1 NQSTG
6 LISDPASMRRTMRK
20 IKRESGSVL
29 SRTALMAIRHRSQP
43 TRSKQ
48 GYALEKVLNGCP
60 VAFKERHANV

>member
-1 NQSTG
+1 SRFDA
-6 LISDPASMRRTMRK
+6 SDNAK
-20 IKRESGSVL
+20 NKEREWFRF

-60 VAFKERHANV
+60 AVFKERHANV